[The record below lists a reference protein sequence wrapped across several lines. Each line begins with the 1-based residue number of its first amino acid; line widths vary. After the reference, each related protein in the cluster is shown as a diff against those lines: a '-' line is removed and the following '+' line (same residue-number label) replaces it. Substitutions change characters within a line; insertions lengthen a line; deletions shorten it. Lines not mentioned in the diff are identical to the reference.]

1 MTMMRKTAVWILLAS
16 LSATMTWAGP
26 QLWPAASAGKTE
38 AGYVLLDR
46 ILVLFRNLAMHGS
59 GGERGREAVEKGLED
74 IMTEAVQAKTKNQ
87 LDPVYFRRFNRL
99 LVVMKLAIT
108 SDSKGILKSHI
119 DRMTADFVEDISG
132 QAPALGKDGSVGL
145 GALAA
150 ALADEIANLRIHL
163 DTKEQKAKL
172 LEQWMNSFPDGKK

>member
-1 MTMMRKTAVWILLAS
+1 MRRTAALIVLMTLAFGM
-16 LSATMTWAGP
+16 AWAGP
-26 QLWPAASAGKTE
+26 QLWPASSAGKAE

-46 ILVLFRNLAMHGS
+46 ILVLFRDLAMHGS
-59 GGERGREAVEKGLED
+59 GGRGAVDKGLEE

-87 LDPVYFRRFNRL
+87 IDPVYFRRFNRL
-99 LVVMKLAIT
+99 LAIMKLAVT
-108 SDSKGILKSHI
+108 PDSKGILKPHI
-119 DRMTADFVEDISG
+119 DRLTSDFVEEISG
-132 QAPALGKDGSVGL
+132 QAPVLGKDGGVGL

-172 LEQWMNSFPDGKK
+172 LEQWMNSFSDGKK

>member
-1 MTMMRKTAVWILLAS
+1 MMRKTVVWILLAI
-16 LSATMTWAGP
+16 LSAGMTWAGP
-26 QLWPAASAGKTE
+26 QLWPASSAGKTE

-46 ILVLFRNLAMHGS
+46 ILVLFRNLAMNGS
-59 GGERGREAVEKGLED
+59 GGRGAVEKGLED
-74 IMTEAVQAKTKNQ
+74 IMTEAVQARTKNQ
-87 LDPVYFRRFNRL
+87 IDPVYFRRFNRL
-99 LVVMKLAIT
+99 LAIMKLAVT
-108 SDSKGILKSHI
+108 ADSKGILKPHI
-119 DRMTADFVEDISG
+119 DRMTSDFVEEISG

-150 ALADEIANLRIHL
+150 ALADEIANLRIYL